1 MSGYCKS
8 CGCRRPS
15 EAFTGRG
22 YGSYTCKDCGRLPGG
37 ERRARQ
43 QEHQIWDYL
52 RQSHISAKNMDQLGK
67 LASSLDSGIA
77 EMARVALEVAQV
89 TPYKGRRLKV
99 LARRRRDLLDDLC
112 RTGLIH
118 AHHW

>member
-1 MSGYCKS
+1 MSGDCKS
-8 CGCRRPS
+8 CGCRRPG

-22 YGSYTCKDCGRLPGG
+22 YRSFPCKACGHLPGE
-37 ERRARQ
+37 ERFARK
-43 QEHQIWDYL
+43 QEQEIWGYL
-52 RQSHISAKNMDQLGK
+52 RQSHISGKNLVRLAK
-67 LASSLDSGIA
+67 LATSPNSGIA
-77 EMARVALEVAQV
+77 EMARVVLEVAQV

-99 LARRRRDLLDDLC
+99 LARRRRDLLDDLG

>member
-1 MSGYCKS
+1 M
-8 CGCRRPS
+8 
-15 EAFTGRG
+15 
-22 YGSYTCKDCGRLPGG
+22 
-37 ERRARQ
+37 AR
-43 QEHQIWDYL
+43 
-52 RQSHISAKNMDQLGK
+52 LGK

-77 EMARVALEVAQV
+77 EMALVALEVAQV
-89 TPYKGRRLKV
+89 TPYKARRLKV